1 METVETKEQELEQLQ
16 VNIGGMSCSFCT
28 MTIQK
33 AYGRMEGVEQVHVSL
48 AHEEALIEYD
58 PAQRTPDE
66 LREVLR
72 QLGYTVRDP
81 DKVQAFEEQKA
92 ELREAKKRLLV
103 AAGFTAGSL
112 VMMIGLWLGYSQPW
126 FRIVM
131 PALALATVFGPGWH
145 IAVMAYQSLR
155 RGILNQHVLLE
166 FGAFAG
172 LVGGVI
178 GLFSPIFPAA
188 EFFAVATFIT
198 TYHLL
203 SGWASLLVR
212 TNASQAVRKLLD
224 LQPATARVVRS
235 DGTEVEVPIEEVQ
248 TGDKVRVR
256 PGESIPVDGR
266 VADGVSA
273 VDESLVTGEPIPVE
287 KGIGDQVIGGSINQ
301 TGSLLVEVTQV
312 GEQSFL
318 AQVARHIEQARAMK
332 PGILA
337 LADRVLAIYVPG
349 VLAFAGL
356 AILIWT
362 LGAWLVA
369 GQADPTR
376 AVFAALAVLVMGY
389 PCALGMATPLAMIR
403 GGGEAARKGI
413 LMRSGEAFQIFKDVT
428 RVVLDKTGTLTQGK
442 PAVIAVIGA
451 GSHGWQVLDGN
462 ELATRRELLRIAA
475 SAETASEHPLARAI
489 VESAFGDK
497 LDLADAKGFTATPG
511 KGIVAE
517 VEGKLVQVGSLR
529 WMAEQMPV
537 PREAEEQAEAQ
548 AVLARTVVAVAIEG
562 RLAGLVAV
570 ADAIKV
576 DARRA
581 IRRMRREG
589 LEPVMLTGDNW
600 HTARAVAAEVGIG
613 EVFAEVLPG
622 EKAGLVRELQG
633 QGFRVAMVGDGIND
647 APALMQADVG
657 IAIGAGTDIAIEAA
671 DVVLVGERLTAIV
684 DAYHIGSSAY
694 RKTVQNLVLAFSFN
708 GIGVPLAVT
717 GLVPPIW
724 AMLAMVA
731 SVSAVLINSFAGRL
745 IPRGEKAEEEL
756 PELHRLELHVPS
768 MSCSGCLEN
777 ITQAVTR
784 LPQVEKVDGD
794 LDEKLVIVQYRDGQT
809 APDEI
814 RAAINEAGFPVG

>member
-1 METVETKEQELEQLQ
+1 MSSPETKTRKSDHLQ

-33 AYGRMEGVEQVHVSL
+33 AYGRMQGVEQVHISL

-103 AAGFTAGSL
+103 AAGFTAASL
-112 VMMIGLWLGYSQPW
+112 LLMVAMWLGYSQPW
-126 FRIVM
+126 FRLAM

-145 IAVMAYQSLR
+145 IALMAYQSLR

-172 LVGGVI
+172 LAGGLI

-188 EFFAVATFIT
+188 DFFSVATFIT

-224 LQPATARVVRS
+224 LQPATARVVGS
-235 DGTEVEVPIEEVQ
+235 DGSEIETPTAEVQ

-266 VADGVSA
+266 VIDGASA

-287 KGIGDQVIGGSINQ
+287 KDIGEQVIGGSINQ

-337 LADRVLAIYVPG
+337 LADRVLAVYVPG

-362 LGAWLVA
+362 LGAWLVT
-369 GQADPTR
+369 GQPDPTR

-413 LMRSGEAFQIFKDVT
+413 LMRSGEAFQVFKDVT
-428 RVVLDKTGTLTQGK
+428 RVVLDKTGTLTLGK
-442 PAVIAVIGA
+442 PAVVAVIA
-451 GSHGWQVLDGN
+451 HEPHGWQVVDGS
-462 ELATRRELLRIAA
+462 EQSAVATRRELLRLTA
-475 SAETASEHPLARAI
+475 SAESASEHPLARAI
-489 VESAFGDK
+489 VESALEQELEF
-497 LDLADAKGFTATPG
+497 ADVKGFSATPG
-511 KGIVAE
+511 RGIVAE
-517 VEGKLVQVGSLR
+517 VEGKSVQVGSLR
-529 WMAEQMPV
+529 WMAEQLTV
-537 PREAEEQAEAQ
+537 PPDAEHLAEKQAAQ
-548 AVLARTVVAVAIEG
+548 ARTVVAVAIDG
-562 RLAGLVAV
+562 RLAGMVAV
-570 ADAIKV
+570 ADAIKP
-576 DARRA
+576 DARQA
-581 IRRMRREG
+581 IGRMRQEG

-600 HTARAVAAEVGIG
+600 HTARAVAAEVGID

-684 DAYHIGSSAY
+684 DAYHIGGSAY

-717 GLVPPIW
+717 GLVPPVW

-745 IPRGEKAEEEL
+745 IPRAEKAKQEKIPDLPATDEL
-756 PELHRLELHVPS
+756 L
-768 MSCSGCLEN
+768 
-777 ITQAVTR
+777 A
-784 LPQVEKVDGD
+784 LP
-794 LDEKLVIVQYRDGQT
+794 
-809 APDEI
+809 
-814 RAAINEAGFPVG
+814 